1 MQKISPCL
9 WFDGQ
14 AEAAADF
21 YVSVFRNARKLE
33 TTTFPEGLPRPAG
46 SVLTV
51 RFVIDGLE
59 FTALNGGPEY
69 LLTPAVS
76 FTVIGE
82 TQAEADELWEKLTAG
97 GEEGQ
102 CGWLKD
108 KFGVSW
114 QIIPK
119 GFHALFNGPD
129 PASRKRVAAAMLTMR
144 KLDLDVLRRAAGN

>member
-21 YVSVFRNARKLE
+21 YVSIFRNSRKLE
-33 TTTFPEGLPRPAG
+33 TTCYPEGLPRPAG

-51 RFVIDGLE
+51 RFVIDGQE

-76 FTVIGE
+76 FAVIAE
-82 TQAEADELWEKLTAG
+82 TQEEADELWEQLTAG

-108 KFGVSW
+108 RFGVSW

-119 GFHALFNGPD
+119 GFHALFNSPD
-129 PASRKRVAAAMLTMR
+129 AAARKRVVAAMMAMR
-144 KLDLDVLRRAAGN
+144 KLDIGVLRRAAGN